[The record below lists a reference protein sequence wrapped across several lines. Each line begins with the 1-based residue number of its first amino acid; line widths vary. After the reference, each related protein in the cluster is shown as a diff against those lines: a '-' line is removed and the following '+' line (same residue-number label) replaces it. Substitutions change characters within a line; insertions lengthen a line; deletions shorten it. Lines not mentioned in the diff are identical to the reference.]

1 MAYESLAMIS
11 SALSRLE
18 CGQLGVMRSV
28 SINVVHLLLCIY
40 KQCTCFCVITVL
52 YHHDVVM
59 VSWHGIIVVLWW
71 CCVTMVLCHDGVVV
85 VQVW

>member
-1 MAYESLAMIS
+1 MREGDARRGWGRSEERRVNNRDLFFSLCKMAYESLAMIS

-40 KQCTCFCVITVL
+40 KHCTCF
-52 YHHDVVM
+52 
-59 VSWHGIIVVLWW
+59 
-71 CCVTMVLCHDGVVV
+71 
-85 VQVW
+85 